1 MKAIDLDEMLGAPAR
16 LAIMAT
22 VASLPVSRG
31 VCRWTFTSL
40 GQETGLADGNL
51 HVQTR
56 KLVGAGYLHSHRVK
70 HGNRQVTCF
79 GLTEVGRQALKT
91 LINRLREALQSG
103 PGFSDLNETKPQLL
117 RGADDS
123 RVW

>member
-1 MKAIDLDEMLGAPAR
+1 MKVIDLDEMLGTPAR

-22 VASLPVSRG
+22 VASLPASRG

-40 GQETGLADGNL
+40 RQETGLADGNL

-56 KLVGAGYLHSHRVK
+56 KLVAAGYLHSHRVR
-70 HGNRQVTCF
+70 HGNRLVTCF
-79 GLTEVGRQALKT
+79 GLTEQG
-91 LINRLREALQSG
+91 REALKAMIQRLKQALASG
-103 PGFSDLNETKPQLL
+103 PGFSDLDESKSRIP
-117 RGADDS
+117 RHADDS